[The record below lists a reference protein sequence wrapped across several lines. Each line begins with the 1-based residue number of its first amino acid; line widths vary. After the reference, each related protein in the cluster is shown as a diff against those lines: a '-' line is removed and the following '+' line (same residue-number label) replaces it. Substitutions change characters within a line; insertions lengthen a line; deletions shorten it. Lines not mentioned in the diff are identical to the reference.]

1 MQRKSL
7 VGEVVAEA
15 FGTFILVLLGVG
27 AVVNVG
33 LAPRMASA
41 GGWSWLTINFGWC
54 MAVVVSVYAMGGV
67 TGGHLNPAVT
77 LAMAVKR
84 GFPWSKVLP
93 YWTAQLVGAFLAA
106 VALFVTYREGL
117 VAAGLPNVWTGG
129 PGSTFAQAFWGD
141 PAARQAVGSY
151 SIFTAAFAEAIGTAV
166 LVWGIL
172 GAFDARNMGVGA
184 NLGPLFVGF
193 AVLAVGISLGGP
205 SGYMINPTRD
215 LGPRL
220 FAALIG
226 TKGMFDGPWWIL
238 GPIVGPFA
246 GGVAAI
252 YLYDW
257 CVTPFLAREREE
269 LRKAA

>member
-1 MQRKSL
+1 M
-7 VGEVVAEA
+7 
-15 FGTFILVLLGVG
+15 
-27 AVVNVG
+27 
-33 LAPRMASA
+33 
-41 GGWSWLTINFGWC
+41 
-54 MAVVVSVYAMGGV
+54 
-67 TGGHLNPAVT
+67 
-77 LAMAVKR
+77 
-84 GFPWSKVLP
+84 
-93 YWTAQLVGAFLAA
+93 
-106 VALFVTYREGL
+106 
-117 VAAGLPNVWTGG
+117 
-129 PGSTFAQAFWGD
+129 
-141 PAARQAVGSY
+141 
-151 SIFTAAFAEAIGTAV
+151 

-226 TKGMFDGPWWIL
+226 TRGMFDGPWWIL
-238 GPIVGPFA
+238 CPIVGPFA
-246 GGVAAI
+246 GGVAAV
-252 YLYDW
+252 YRYDW